1 MHVTID
7 TRWLISNISIIILTL
22 ISLTSSLHHDI
33 VVENTTGAT
42 NQDRRTNDGV
52 RGGRHDDAATSVKTG
67 SVRGRGGRGI
77 DNDSASVLLA
87 SVLLTCLLL
96 AVRPTTSG
104 HFRGGRGSGRRGR
117 GGRDGSR
124 GELS

>member
-1 MHVTID
+1 MPLRLRD
-7 TRWLISNISIIILTL
+7 F
-22 ISLTSSLHHDI
+22 
-33 VVENTTGAT
+33 VVENTAGAT
-42 NQDRRTNDGV
+42 NQDRRTNEGV
-52 RGGRHDDAATSVKTG
+52 RGGRHDAATSVKTG

-124 GELS
+124 GELSWLCRNGQKKRNGNFEKIQR